1 MKQLFIILTLF
12 CSFSYAQNRPTRP
25 DAEKVKA
32 LKIGIITQKVSLTE
46 SQAERFWPLYNVYSD
61 ERSENMRVIRSKI
74 NKNNNSVSDSE
85 ALKKQDEILELKEK
99 DIQIE
104 RKYRDKFLKIISPKQ
119 YSDLIEAEHEFNRM
133 LIDKLK
139 ERRKN

>member
-1 MKQLFIILTLF
+1 
-12 CSFSYAQNRPTRP
+12 
-25 DAEKVKA
+25 
-32 LKIGIITQKVSLTE
+32 
-46 SQAERFWPLYNVYSD
+46 
-61 ERSENMRVIRSKI
+61 MRVIRSKI

-85 ALKKQDEILELKEK
+85 ALKKQDEILELREK